1 MSIILFMIK
10 HVPVMLDDVINNLP
24 ENLEIVVDGTLWHGW
39 HSWIMLERFSSIKK
53 LIWFDLDPNI
63 LLDTKDRLSKYSDKI
78 EFIWRSYIEIESVL
92 SDMWGLKIDFMLLD
106 LWVNMEH
113 FKDWTRGFSLN
124 YDAPLDMRFD
134 NKNKWLDNKT
144 AYDIINKYSIIDLTK
159 IFVEYAEFTEQKSK
173 EIAREIVRT
182 RKFNPIKTT
191 FDLKNVLSNVWLWQ
205 KASVVIFQAI
215 RIETNKEIDNLKLVL
230 DQIPNILSNWWR
242 CGIITFHSIEDRIV
256 KNSFKSLS
264 KQDWFNLVYKK
275 AIKPHYKE
283 VEKNRASRSA
293 KYRIIEKV

>member
-1 MSIILFMIK
+1 VSIILFMIK

-78 EFIWRSYIEIESVL
+78 EFIWRSYTEIESVL

-144 AYDIINKYSIIDLTK
+144 AYDIINKYNIIDLTK
-159 IFVEYAEFTEQKSK
+159 IFVEYAEFTEQKSQ
-173 EIAREIVRT
+173 EIAREIVRA
-182 RKFNPIKTT
+182 RKSDPIKTT

-230 DQIPNILSNWWR
+230 NQIPNILSNWWR

-256 KNSFKSLS
+256 KLFFKKLAQ
-264 KQDWFNLVYKK
+264 QDWFNLVFKK
-275 AIKPHYKE
+275 AVKPHYKE

-293 KYRIIEKV
+293 KYRIIEKI

>member
-1 MSIILFMIK
+1 
-10 HVPVMLDDVINNLP
+10 MLDDVMNNLP

-39 HSWIMLERFSSIKK
+39 HSWVMLERFPSIKR

-78 EFIWRSYIEIESVL
+78 EFIWRSYTEIESVL
-92 SDMWGLKIDFMLLD
+92 SDMWGLKVDFILLD

-144 AYDIINKYSIIDLTK
+144 AYDIINKYNIIDLTK
-159 IFVEYAEFTEQKSK
+159 IFVEYAEFTEQKSQ
-173 EIAREIVRT
+173 EIAREIVRA
-182 RKFNPIKTT
+182 RKSNPIKTT

-230 DQIPNILSNWWR
+230 NQIPNILSNWWR